1 MAYSA
6 WRVAAAAVR
15 GTGHDET
22 GSPCQDACAVRT
34 STNGE
39 WIALVA
45 SDGAGTA
52 ANSQISSRYVADAFA
67 DALMANASRLQ
78 TQSPGAWLTDAV
90 IQQVLDIRNALRA
103 KAGSDDINSYHCTL
117 VAALVGPS
125 GGIAVHLGDGAVFGG
140 VAAPGTPRKID
151 LASDYFLS
159 QPQNGEYANET
170 VFLTEKDWIKNIR
183 IAPLA
188 TVDWVVLGTDGGM
201 ALAMVHEKLPKT
213 GFVAPV
219 LHVVQQHN
227 DNDTRNNKLLAIL
240 SDPQANKLT
249 NDDKTLVVAVRATC
263 MSASGAF
270 RAPISAQ
277 KSIST
282 NGFTS
287 ATTPVASSNT
297 LAGFSQR
304 GITEG
309 NAPQAAVKLKSVKKR
324 WLLRRSVFIPAI
336 ALLFFS
342 LTLGIY
348 WATISIWA
356 KTSPVVKTVK
366 QDPSQKDP
374 AVLAVPQLPAAAAPA
389 TPQNPASMPTGD
401 KAESVPRL

>member
-1 MAYSA
+1 
-6 WRVAAAAVR
+6 
-15 GTGHDET
+15 
-22 GSPCQDACAVRT
+22 
-34 STNGE
+34 
-39 WIALVA
+39 
-45 SDGAGTA
+45 
-52 ANSQISSRYVADAFA
+52 
-67 DALMANASRLQ
+67 
-78 TQSPGAWLTDAV
+78 
-90 IQQVLDIRNALRA
+90 
-103 KAGSDDINSYHCTL
+103 
-117 VAALVGPS
+117 
-125 GGIAVHLGDGAVFGG
+125 
-140 VAAPGTPRKID
+140 
-151 LASDYFLS
+151 
-159 QPQNGEYANET
+159 
-170 VFLTEKDWIKNIR
+170 
-183 IAPLA
+183 
-188 TVDWVVLGTDGGM
+188 
-201 ALAMVHEKLPKT
+201 
-213 GFVAPV
+213 
-219 LHVVQQHN
+219 VQQHN

-249 NDDKTLVVAVRATC
+249 NDDKTLVVAIRARC
-263 MSASGAF
+263 VSVSGTF
-270 RAPISAQ
+270 RAPTSAQ

-282 NGFTS
+282 NGVTS

-401 KAESVPRL
+401 KPESVPPL